1 MMDGLAALRLL
12 SSRRTNE
19 IVFTTMSTISDWS
32 QVSARPELDIAI
44 IRPMAKNSSIGLG
57 LALARPDE
65 GVWVIDGDGSLLMNL
80 GSLVTIG
87 ALQPR
92 NLVLVV
98 YQNGTYD
105 TTGGQPVPG
114 QGKVD
119 FGAVARG
126 AGWPSAV
133 GFDDIAAMETGLN
146 RALGSAYP
154 LLLTL
159 RVAPAGRRPFP
170 ELTSTPS
177 YIRRVWDYLA
187 QRPVAAQPY
196 RPRLD

>member
-32 QVSARPELDIAI
+32 QVSTRPELDIAI
-44 IRPMAKNSSIGLG
+44 IRPMGKNSSMGLG

-65 GVWVIDGDGSLLMNL
+65 GVWAIDGDGSLLMNL

-87 ALQPR
+87 ALQPK
-92 NLVLVV
+92 NLVLVL
-98 YQNGTYD
+98 YRNGTYD

-114 QGKVD
+114 LGNVD
-119 FGAVARG
+119 FAAIGRG

-133 GFDDIAAMETGLN
+133 DFHDVAAMESGLDE
-146 RALGSAYP
+146 ALHVDYP

-159 RVAPAGRRPFP
+159 HVAPAGRRSFP
-170 ELTSTPS
+170 ELTSTPK
-177 YIRRVWDYLA
+177 YIRRVHDYLSK
-187 QRPVAAQPY
+187 RPVAEQPY
-196 RPRLD
+196 RPGRD

>member
-19 IVFTTMSTISDWS
+19 IGFTTMSTISDWS
-32 QVSARPELDIAI
+32 QVSSRPELDIAI
-44 IRPMAKNSSIGLG
+44 IRPMAKNSSMALG

-65 GVWVIDGDGSLLMNL
+65 GVWAIDGDGSLLMNL

-87 ALQPR
+87 ALQPK
-92 NLVLVV
+92 NLVLVI
-98 YQNGTYD
+98 YRNGTYD

-114 QGKVD
+114 LGNVD
-119 FGAVARG
+119 FGAIARA

-133 GFDDIAAMETGLN
+133 DFHDVAAMKSGLDS
-146 RALGSAYP
+146 ALHAAYP

-159 RVAPAGRRPFP
+159 HVAPAGRRPFP
-170 ELTSTPS
+170 ELTSTPK
-177 YIRRVWDYLA
+177 YIQRVQDYLSK
-187 QRPVAAQPY
+187 RPVAEHPY
-196 RPRLD
+196 RPGRD